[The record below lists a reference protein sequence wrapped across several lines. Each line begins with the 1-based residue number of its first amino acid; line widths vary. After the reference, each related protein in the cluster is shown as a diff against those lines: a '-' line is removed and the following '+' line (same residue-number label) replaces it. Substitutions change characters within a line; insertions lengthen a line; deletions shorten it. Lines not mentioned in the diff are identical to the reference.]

1 VRSLSQALRAFASV
15 AAIAVL
21 ASSCAQESS
30 SGVVVARPRPTTTVA
45 PDSPPISPPDTKA
58 PPGGSTTIPRTSTTS
73 DPAAA
78 GDYHDLV
85 AAAIDDL
92 SAFWG
97 KAFPDTYGR
106 PYKGLRGG
114 VIAATRR
121 STNIPSCGGQGGT
134 YRDVQE
140 NASYCG
146 DGQDYIVYDDQILA
160 PDLAEKFGPASMA
173 VVIAHEWGHAI
184 QFRAN
189 VNERSIIMEQQ
200 ADCFA
205 GSWTAHAINDRPPGV
220 TVATDD
226 INGILAA
233 MISVSDTKGTS
244 ATDGQAHGSGF
255 DRVSAF
261 QEGFTQGPKACAKYP
276 SSPPVVIELPFQDA
290 VDQDLEGN
298 LPYPDAIEAMT
309 KDLDLFFAEEFTGW
323 TNLAASAVAFR
334 GAAPS
339 GCAVERAA
347 FCKAKGVIAYDDIF
361 MQSKAYKI
369 GDFAVGSQLA
379 GAWAEAALQ
388 REGSTLTGPA
398 RSLRADCYVG
408 GWTKAQLP
416 KPTPRQRPTTSSSP
430 STTVDPKKRTLILSP
445 GDLDEGVVATLR
457 YRTADDAPPFDRI
470 AAFRKG
476 LLGGRAACT

>member
-1 VRSLSQALRAFASV
+1 VTSV
-15 AAIAVL
+15 AVL
-21 ASSCAQESS
+21 AALSSCARESS
-30 SGVVVARPRPTTTVA
+30 SGVVVARTRTTTTVASSTPPNSTPRTTAPSGASTTIPRPTTT
-45 PDSPPISPPDTKA
+45 
-58 PPGGSTTIPRTSTTS
+58 S
-73 DPAAA
+73 DPSATR
-78 GDYHDLV
+78 DYRELV

-92 SAFWG
+92 STYWG
-97 KAFPDTYGR
+97 EAFPATYGR

-121 STNIPSCGGQGGT
+121 STDIPSCGGQGGS
-134 YRDVQE
+134 YRDVQD

-146 DGQDYIVYDDQILA
+146 DGQDYIVYDDQSLA

-189 VNERSIIMEQQ
+189 VRESSIIMEQQ

-205 GSWTAHAINDRPPGV
+205 GSWTAHAITDRPAGV
-220 TVATDD
+220 TIETDEL
-226 INGILAA
+226 NGILAA
-233 MISVSDTKGTS
+233 MISVSDAKGTS

-261 QEGFTQGPKACAKYP
+261 QEGFTRGPKACAKYP
-276 SSPPVVIELPFQDA
+276 TNPPVVIELPFTTAD
-290 VDQDLEGN
+290 DQQSGGN
-298 LPYPDAIEAMT
+298 LPYPEAIEGMT
-309 KDLDLFFAEEFTGW
+309 KDLDLFFAEEINGW
-323 TNLAASAVAFR
+323 TDLAKTAVAYK
-334 GAAPS
+334 GAAPT

-347 FCKAKGVIAYDDIF
+347 FCPEKGVIVYDDIF
-361 MQSKAYKI
+361 MQSKAYRI

-388 REGSTLTGPA
+388 REGSALTGPA

-408 GWTKAQLP
+408 GWTKDQLP
-416 KPTPRQRPTTSSSP
+416 TAKTRQRPNTSSP
-430 STTVDPKKRTLILSP
+430 TTTIDPKQRTLILSP

-457 YRTADDAPPFDRI
+457 YRSSDDAPPFDRI

-476 LLGGRAACT
+476 LLGGRAACA